1 MPAALRVIEDAH
13 EASVLLDD
21 DRRGLLAQLREPDSA
36 AGLARKAGMSRQV
49 VNYHLKELEKA
60 GLITL
65 FEERRKGNCYERV
78 MKRSADTYMIDPG
91 VLGTLGANPTEMAD
105 KLSAAYLMAVAGR
118 SIREVSALS
127 RGAEA
132 AGKKL
137 PTATMET
144 EIRFR
149 NARERSQFVEE
160 MVTCVANLAAKYHAA
175 EAIGGRNF
183 RFVTATY
190 PVPKSAAGSSTA
202 SSTHKEKAD
211 AGEQEDATA

>member
-132 AGKKL
+132 ADEADGVL
-137 PTATMET
+137 H
-144 EIRFR
+144 FG
-149 NARERSQFVEE
+149 ARR
-160 MVTCVANLAAKYHAA
+160 
-175 EAIGGRNF
+175 
-183 RFVTATY
+183 
-190 PVPKSAAGSSTA
+190 
-202 SSTHKEKAD
+202 D
-211 AGEQEDATA
+211 A